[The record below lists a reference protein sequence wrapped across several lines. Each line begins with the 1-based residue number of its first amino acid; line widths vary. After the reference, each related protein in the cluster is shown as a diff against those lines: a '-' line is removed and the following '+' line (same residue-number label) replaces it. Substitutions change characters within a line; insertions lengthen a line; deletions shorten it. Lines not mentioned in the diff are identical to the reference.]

1 MAAEREDFSKP
12 GCVNIIVEFETNATQ
27 VHSSIDGKMQPIL
40 EYLVK
45 YPQARL
51 AITGHTDNVG
61 SDAYNM
67 ELSKRR
73 AESVKK
79 YLVEKYNIDE
89 QRLIIDGVGSSRP
102 IADNSTPEGQAQNR
116 RVMIQ
121 DCPE

>member
-1 MAAEREDFSKP
+1 M
-12 GCVNIIVEFETNATQ
+12 
-27 VHSSIDGKMQPIL
+27 

-45 YPQARL
+45 YPQSKL
-51 AITGHTDNVG
+51 VVTGHADSVG

-73 AESVKK
+73 AESVKN

-89 QRLIIDGVGSSRP
+89 QRMIVKGVGSSQP
-102 IADNSTPEGQAQNR
+102 IADNDSPEGQAQNR
-116 RVMIQ
+116 RVTVQ

>member
-1 MAAEREDFSKP
+1 MTAEREDFSKP
-12 GCVNIIVEFETNATQ
+12 SCVNIIVEFQTNATQ

-40 EYLVK
+40 EYLMK

-89 QRLIIDGVGSSRP
+89 QRLID
-102 IADNSTPEGQAQNR
+102 
-116 RVMIQ
+116 
-121 DCPE
+121 